1 MELLPIAAT
10 LKNKPLFKECLIHLT
25 GPWSNPLW
33 QQVKNPELRAIA
45 ERAHGKVLAEVGRFQ
60 QSLFNIAT
68 QMEKEEWIDFNA
80 KIGALACEC
89 MVRTVSTNTSGS
101 AIKTTSSTTKT
112 MLMPLYYR
120 RLYDLNGKTGV
131 PLALSRR
138 LVGLMRNNLC
148 LDRSGIGAGQR
159 DPVKTVQGNEDWFLC
174 GEIEDCD
181 LPWVVEEA
189 PF

>member
-10 LKNKPLFKECLIHLT
+10 LKNKPLFKECLVHLT

-33 QQVKNPELRAIA
+33 MQVKNPELRAIA

-60 QSLFNIAT
+60 QSLFGIAS
-68 QMEKEEWIDFNA
+68 QMEKEEWIEFSA

-89 MVRTVSTNTSGS
+89 MVKDSKKGKCV
-101 AIKTTSSTTKT
+101 
-112 MLMPLYYR
+112 LMPLYYR
-120 RLYDLNGKTGV
+120 RLYDLHGKSGV

-138 LVGLMRNNLC
+138 LVGLMKNNLC

-159 DPVKTVQGNEDWFLC
+159 DQVKTVVGNEDWFLC
-174 GEIEDCD
+174 AEIEDCD